1 MNNALTPA
9 LEKKRVLLCVGS
21 GGVGKTTISATLA
34 LRAAVDGRS
43 SLVCTIDPAKRLANS
58 LGLNALGNVEAQ
70 VPAAVLEPLG
80 VKPKGKLHAMMLD
93 MKATWDDLI
102 TRYAPPDKRE
112 KILAN
117 RFYQSLSSALA
128 GSQEYI
134 AMEKLWELRTK
145 RDYELIVLDTPP
157 TAHALDFLEAPNRVL
172 DFLDN
177 EAAKWLLTPALA
189 AGKIGLSLFSLGSSY
204 VAKTISKFT
213 GTETLQELA
222 GFMMAIAPMNE
233 SFRERARGVRELLEA
248 ESTGFVLVTSP
259 GRERLDEVTHFHRLL
274 KQNRMEVVALV
285 VNRVHPMPGP
295 ELWEEAKGLIPS
307 RRVKVEETLRELT
320 VLAEQDL
327 RGIAELRAATPGT
340 PIIQVPRFELDVH
353 DVAAL
358 WRTGRYLL
366 GDEVIPTAPAP
377 ALSEPPTANPTPL
390 PSGEGQG
397 EGTRPPG

>member
-1 MNNALTPA
+1 MNALTSA
-9 LEKKRVLLCVGS
+9 LAKKRVLVCVGS

-58 LGLNALGNVEAQ
+58 LGLHALGNVEAQ
-70 VPAAVLEPLG
+70 VPASALEPLG
-80 VKPKGKLHAMMLD
+80 LQPKSSLHAMMLD

-112 KILAN
+112 KILSN

-145 RDYELIVLDTPP
+145 RGYELIVLDTPP

-189 AGKIGLSLFSLGSSY
+189 AGKIGLSLFNLGSSY
-204 VAKTISKFT
+204 AAKAISKFT

-222 GFMMAIAPMNE
+222 GFMAALAPMNE
-233 SFRERARGVRELLEA
+233 SFRERARGVRELLES
-248 ESTGFVLVTSP
+248 EQTGFVLVTSP
-259 GRERLDEVTHFHRLL
+259 GRERLDEVTHFQRLL
-274 KQNRMEVVALV
+274 KQSRMDVVALV
-285 VNRVHPMPGP
+285 VNRVHPMPGKQ
-295 ELWEEAKGLIPS
+295 LWEEAQGLTPA
-307 RRVKVEETLRELT
+307 RRAKAEETLRELEL
-320 VLAEQDL
+320 LAGQDAQ
-327 RGIAELRAATPGT
+327 GIAELQAACPGT
-340 PIIQVPRFELDVH
+340 PLIQIPRFALDVH
-353 DVAAL
+353 EIGAL
-358 WRTGRYLL
+358 WRTGRYLM
-366 GDEVIPTAPAP
+366 GDEQLAAPTSAP
-377 ALSEPPTANPTPL
+377 LSSE
-390 PSGEGQG
+390 
-397 EGTRPPG
+397 